1 MRLKRFTFSQS
12 FDAHPTVNVEHS
24 LAFPL
29 EISLP
34 ECFRQMV
41 IQYDVPPYAHDA
53 LRRELKIFIEK
64 EKMSD
69 FMVRYLDALN
79 ALTEGTLDVN
89 HLCGR
94 LDNAYRS
101 HVSSY
106 VPPRCAS
113 DDELFGQAYNRVI
126 HSAQA
131 LDLIRLEQSLAAEVA
146 AEVDKR
152 DAVLRKMDEDLVLQT
167 ELGLQKRDIDIPT
180 AVTQLQESHIRSREL
195 EEGRWNSCISELKR
209 IQRRSLRNFVM
220 TLDEQCSLVG
230 ESKKSKSKS
239 SGSARSD
246 QFDLGKVSSSSIP
259 SRLATRS
266 SGPST
271 IRPWSES
278 FTVQLGRQLRTTCNF
293 RLIRAD
299 PMDLL
304 INLGSNNSVNSATAP
319 ADGFHFAIDSLAE
332 RLSNALDIYSVE
344 LNGLV
349 VLVDRRVNSF
359 RGIKRCLAE
368 TCERS
373 TEFHFPELSCQLTAI
388 QDTVNRLGSRDSFC
402 TPQSK
407 NSAVRTNSVNGE
419 KSEPQ
424 EPIHGDVYIT
434 KHSNLAG
441 GIGGLAGGGGGIS
454 VLFHLV
460 YDESTDR
467 EEDRIR
473 SGSRLHCSLSAILRT
488 CFDYDI
494 TTLSLPLLLV
504 PALREYMDVSWRVRR
519 AESSLKLLKGVL
531 MELNTWRGPVVRSI
545 QFLAPSELSDKELES
560 FSHVIS
566 SSFLQPVP
574 VVVAP

>member
-12 FDAHPTVNVEHS
+12 FNTHPTVNVEHS
-24 LAFPL
+24 LAFPM
-29 EISLP
+29 EVSLP

-53 LRRELKIFIEK
+53 LRRELKTFVEK

-69 FMVRYLDALN
+69 FMIRYLDALN

-94 LDNAYRS
+94 FDSAYRS

-152 DAVLRKMDEDLVLQT
+152 DAVLRKMDENLVLQT
-167 ELGLQKRDIDIPT
+167 ELGLQKRNIDVPT

-230 ESKKSKSKS
+230 ESENSKSNS
-239 SGSARSD
+239 GGSARNDHSD
-246 QFDLGKVSSSSIP
+246 FGKVINPSVP
-259 SRLATRS
+259 SRLAVHS
-266 SGPST
+266 SGSPFT
-271 IRPWSES
+271 VRPWSES

-304 INLGSNNSVNSATAP
+304 SNLGSNSSVNSGTVP
-319 ADGFHFAIDSLAE
+319 VDGFHSAVDNLAE
-332 RLSNALDIYSVE
+332 RLSNALGIYSVE

-349 VLVDRRVNSF
+349 VLVDRRINSF

-402 TPQSK
+402 TVQSK
-407 NSAVRTNSVNGE
+407 DSAVYTNSVNGKSFE
-419 KSEPQ
+419 KRPYS
-424 EPIHGDVYIT
+424 
-434 KHSNLAG
+434 
-441 GIGGLAGGGGGIS
+441 
-454 VLFHLV
+454 
-460 YDESTDR
+460 
-467 EEDRIR
+467 
-473 SGSRLHCSLSAILRT
+473 
-488 CFDYDI
+488 
-494 TTLSLPLLLV
+494 
-504 PALREYMDVSWRVRR
+504 
-519 AESSLKLLKGVL
+519 
-531 MELNTWRGPVVRSI
+531 
-545 QFLAPSELSDKELES
+545 
-560 FSHVIS
+560 
-566 SSFLQPVP
+566 
-574 VVVAP
+574 

>member
-1 MRLKRFTFSQS
+1 MQLKRFSFSQS
-12 FDAHPTVNVEHS
+12 FNEHPTVNVEHN

-29 EISLP
+29 EMSLP

-53 LRRELKIFIEK
+53 LRRELKMFVER

-69 FMVRYLDALN
+69 FMTRYLDALN
-79 ALTEGTLDVN
+79 ALTESTLDVN
-89 HLCGR
+89 HVCGR
-94 LDNAYRS
+94 FDSAYRS

-126 HSAQA
+126 HSARA

-152 DAVLRKMDEDLVLQT
+152 DAVLRKMDE
-167 ELGLQKRDIDIPT
+167 
-180 AVTQLQESHIRSREL
+180 
-195 EEGRWNSCISELKR
+195 N
-209 IQRRSLRNFVM
+209 
-220 TLDEQCSLVG
+220 
-230 ESKKSKSKS
+230 
-239 SGSARSD
+239 GS
-246 QFDLGKVSSSSIP
+246 
-259 SRLATRS
+259 
-266 SGPST
+266 ST

-304 INLGSNNSVNSATAP
+304 SNLGSNNSVNSATVP
-319 ADGFHFAIDSLAE
+319 VDGSHSAVDNLAE
-332 RLSNALDIYSVE
+332 RLSNALGIYSAE

-349 VLVDRRVNSF
+349 FLVDKRINSF
-359 RGIKRCLAE
+359 RGIKRRLAE

-402 TPQSK
+402 TAQSK
-407 NSAVRTNSVNGE
+407 NSTTYTSSAN
-419 KSEPQ
+419 EPQ
-424 EPIHGDVYIT
+424 EPVHGDVYIT

-460 YDESTDR
+460 YDESADR

-504 PALREYMDVSWRVRR
+504 PALREYMDVSWRARR

-531 MELNTWRGPVVRSI
+531 MELNTWRGPVIRSI

-566 SSFLQPVP
+566 TSFLQPIP